1 MLGPA
6 EAAAILG
13 AGAAAGAV
21 NAVVGSGSLITF
33 PTLLAF
39 GYPPV
44 VANVSNNIGLVS
56 GNVSGAVGYRK
67 ELAGQKSRLIR
78 LSVFAVAGSI
88 GGAAALLSLPS
99 SSFKL
104 IVPALILIACV
115 LVFVQPWLS
124 KRIVARRAEAA
135 AQNGE
140 AGRERTSPVLAAGV
154 VGSAAYGG
162 YFGAAQGVLVIG
174 LLGTF
179 LDEPLQRVNAAKN
192 VLVAIVNGTAAIVYI
207 IFAHVAWLV
216 VLLIAV
222 GSTLGGLVGARYGR
236 RLPPLALRIFIV
248 AIGLV
253 SVVEA
258 DLLLALAARLRGR
271 QHRLGRC
278 GPGEQVAAP
287 APIATAIST
296 RRARTRPAARK
307 MSATAPPIMLGA
319 ASPAP

>member
-1 MLGPA
+1 VGPG
-6 EAAAILG
+6 EAVAILG

-44 VANVSNNIGLVS
+44 VANVSNNVGLVS
-56 GNVSGAVGYRK
+56 GNISGAVGYRK

-78 LSVFAVAGSI
+78 LSVFSVAGSLA
-88 GGAAALLSLPS
+88 GAAALLLLPS

-104 IVPALILIACV
+104 IVPVLILIACV

-124 KRIVARRAEAA
+124 KRIAARRAEADA
-135 AQNGE
+135 ARGE
-140 AGRERTSPVLAAGV
+140 TGRERISPVLAAGMT
-154 VGSAAYGG
+154 GAAAYGG

-179 LDEPLQRVNAAKN
+179 LDEPLQRANAAKN

-222 GSTLGGLVGARYGR
+222 GSTFGGLIGARYGR
-236 RLPPLALRIFIV
+236 RLPPLALRIFVVLIGIV
-248 AIGLV
+248 
-253 SVVEA
+253 
-258 DLLLALAARLRGR
+258 
-271 QHRLGRC
+271 
-278 GPGEQVAAP
+278 
-287 APIATAIST
+287 
-296 RRARTRPAARK
+296 
-307 MSATAPPIMLGA
+307 SAVKLIFF
-319 ASPAP
+319 